1 MLSCDLPSLTFL
13 PWVTF
18 SPLKSHY
25 TSQYL
30 TALPSQEEEEMRERE
45 EGVNDLQ
52 TAWDFSYSIVSTS
65 HRSCGCHVCQIVSKY
80 SLFLIAANSSSPPPP
95 TDTALR
101 MTQEVG
107 SNHSTSPPGA
117 SPVWMTIFSS
127 FHLFIIFSNF
137 FRRILFYQID
147 SFVELGWMNG
157 EVGT

>member
-30 TALPSQEEEEMRERE
+30 TALPSQEEEEMRGRE

-65 HRSCGCHVCQIVSKY
+65 HRSCGCHVWQIVSKY
-80 SLFLIAANSSSPPPP
+80 SLLLIAANSSSPPHLLTLLWEWPRKWEAIIAP
-95 TDTALR
+95 HPLGLLQFEWQYLAVFTFLSFL
-101 MTQEVG
+101 V
-107 SNHSTSPPGA
+107 
-117 SPVWMTIFSS
+117 IFSEES
-127 FHLFIIFSNF
+127 FFIK
-137 FRRILFYQID
+137 
-147 SFVELGWMNG
+147 
-157 EVGT
+157 